1 MRTNLSLKQ
10 RIAIEIERKTC
21 GSAEHWDDEQ
31 LHAWCFDDQFGAK
44 YFVDS
49 IRLADHI
56 MKKFDV
62 KERKDD
68 TPNHSTGSE
77 RATSPVQS

>member
-1 MRTNLSLKQ
+1 MKSTLSLKE
-10 RIAIEIERKTC
+10 RLALEIERITNSS
-21 GSAEHWDDEQ
+21 SADWDDEQ
-31 LHAWCFDDQFGAK
+31 LRAWCFDDQFGAK

-68 TPNHSTGSE
+68 TPNHYTGLE
-77 RATSPVQS
+77 RTASPVQS